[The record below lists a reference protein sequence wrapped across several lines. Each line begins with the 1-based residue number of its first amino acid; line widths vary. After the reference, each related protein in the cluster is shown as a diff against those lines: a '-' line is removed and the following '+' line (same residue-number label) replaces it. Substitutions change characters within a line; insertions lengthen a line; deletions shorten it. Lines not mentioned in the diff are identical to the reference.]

1 MKNFLMKINQ
11 YEIISKDQF
20 IKNMSFIAN
29 SNLTF
34 NDDENILI
42 KIFAP
47 EKLTITLLHI
57 FKSNLYESLLIQK
70 NKKVYNMNLNEELY

>member
-1 MKNFLMKINQ
+1 
-11 YEIISKDQF
+11 
-20 IKNMSFIAN
+20 MSFIAN

-42 KIFAP
+42 KIFGP
-47 EKLTITLLHI
+47 EKLTITLLHT

-70 NKKVYNMNLNEELY
+70 IK

>member
-34 NDDENILI
+34 NDDENIL
-42 KIFAP
+42 KDFC
-47 EKLTITLLHI
+47 
-57 FKSNLYESLLIQK
+57 S
-70 NKKVYNMNLNEELY
+70 